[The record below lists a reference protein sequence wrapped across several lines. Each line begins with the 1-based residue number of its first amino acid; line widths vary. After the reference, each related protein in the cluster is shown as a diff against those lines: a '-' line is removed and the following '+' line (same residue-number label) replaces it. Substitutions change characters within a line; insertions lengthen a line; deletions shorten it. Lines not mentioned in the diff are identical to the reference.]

1 MPVRGDD
8 VYAIALPRFTLS
20 VALDTQGSGNALGET
35 HKTPKAQQ
43 LAATN
48 PPDSSMVDRVAE
60 KGGYILTLN
69 KEMFVWLTASDKSI
83 AQWLARFV
91 RDPEVYITVSFSDLR
106 RGVAQWLARF
116 VRDEEAG
123 GSSPLTPTIF

>member
-1 MPVRGDD
+1 MHSEKLTKLRKPSNLL
-8 VYAIALPRFTLS
+8 IQILF
-20 VALDTQGSGNALGET
+20 
-35 HKTPKAQQ
+35 
-43 LAATN
+43 
-48 PPDSSMVDRVAE
+48 DSSMVDRVAE

-91 RDPEVYITVSFSDLR
+91 RD
-106 RGVAQWLARF
+106 
-116 VRDEEAG
+116 EEAG

>member
-1 MPVRGDD
+1 MHSEKRTKLRKPSNLLLQ
-8 VYAIALPRFTLS
+8 IPF
-20 VALDTQGSGNALGET
+20 
-35 HKTPKAQQ
+35 
-43 LAATN
+43 
-48 PPDSSMVDRVAE
+48 DSSRVDRVAE